1 MNSTNKSIAVG
12 EQNHGVKACLTKKAA
27 EEPSCLTRPTT
38 GTSPSCTTDNDDVSS
53 KSATEVTVMMN
64 NTATLRPAYS
74 LNATVNAEYEI
85 EVPPDQHDN
94 HDQAEM
100 LEDMKEKKIAT
111 LDALFPKIRVPSDDE
126 YMHEKTPAVKA
137 AKTTLYAKS
146 EFAKTYK
153 EDGSRAETV
162 MTMTLHHPTDY
173 QDQTTSPA
181 LTMMREQVDDEVQTE
196 VKMAPFATEGAE
208 GIAKCPSTWPAHF
221 AAVTRQHYTASFTS
235 KARQLFICLT
245 DPAQT
250 TP

>member
-1 MNSTNKSIAVG
+1 
-12 EQNHGVKACLTKKAA
+12 
-27 EEPSCLTRPTT
+27 
-38 GTSPSCTTDNDDVSS
+38 
-53 KSATEVTVMMN
+53 
-64 NTATLRPAYS
+64 
-74 LNATVNAEYEI
+74 
-85 EVPPDQHDN
+85 
-94 HDQAEM
+94 
-100 LEDMKEKKIAT
+100 
-111 LDALFPKIRVPSDDE
+111 LFPKIRVPSDDE

-208 GIAKCPSTWPAHF
+208 GIAKFPSTWPAHF
-221 AAVTRQHYTASFTS
+221 AAVTTRQHYTASFTS

-245 DPAQT
+245 DPAQS